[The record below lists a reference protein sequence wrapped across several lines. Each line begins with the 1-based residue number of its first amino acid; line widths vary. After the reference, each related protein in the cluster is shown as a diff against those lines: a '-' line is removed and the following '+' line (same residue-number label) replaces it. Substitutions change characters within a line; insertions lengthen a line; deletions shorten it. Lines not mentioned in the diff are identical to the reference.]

1 MERYNLHMSVEARFA
16 DGVFK
21 PLGDVTGVVP
31 GKVYRV
37 FSEEEIRSF
46 TEDLAWLKAAEQ
58 SFTFWDNDEDAV
70 YDRL

>member
-1 MERYNLHMSVEARFA
+1 MSVEARFA

-21 PLGDVTGVVP
+21 PLGYLTAVVP

-37 FSEEEIRSF
+37 FSEEEIRGIG
-46 TEDLAWLKAAEQ
+46 EDLAWLKTAEP
-58 SFTFWDNDEDAV
+58 SFEFWDNAEDAV